1 MVQVS
6 AQIALRCNSSTMC
19 CPPVLFVSVCWFINM
34 YSPLSVVFFEFAFR
48 PTTRLDRQMTQ
59 CCRRHWRSRSQHR
72 TSSHSLSSCPTGH
85 WRWWRKIQKGALKG
99 TKMNKPSWHILTL
112 EPNIYIYVC
121 VCFFLLFIYCHSL
134 LWNYG
139 FLRTFPLA
147 KIFLGLSLNPTHH
160 HLALHRIHQSWSS
173 KLTLTLW
180 SCISPIITY
189 HFGIIRFAYIITMRI
204 LKVML
209 ATCIN
214 TEDLQKYIY
223 ICIYIY
229 MYICIYIYMWGL
241 SHILPYTWSTISQG
255 AKEAVLQNAIVGI
268 RSAVGQSP
276 SCPWQVSIASGSWT
290 LLGNSNS
297 EYIVIYS

>member
-1 MVQVS
+1 MKKNPKGSLERNKNEQT
-6 AQIALRCNSSTMC
+6 ILT
-19 CPPVLFVSVCWFINM
+19 
-34 YSPLSVVFFEFAFR
+34 Y
-48 PTTRLDRQMTQ
+48 LD
-59 CCRRHWRSRSQHR
+59 
-72 TSSHSLSSCPTGH
+72 
-85 WRWWRKIQKGALKG
+85 IG
-99 TKMNKPSWHILTL
+99 TKY
-112 EPNIYIYVC
+112 IYIYMC

-223 ICIYIY
+223 IYICIYIY
-229 MYICIYIYMWGL
+229 MYICIYGGCPKYLFPDSPQSL
-241 SHILPYTWSTISQG
+241 SQSRSNRGTTVSNRGRVCSSL
-255 AKEAVLQNAIVGI
+255 I
-268 RSAVGQSP
+268 RSY
-276 SCPWQVSIASGSWT
+276 T
-290 LLGNSNS
+290 
-297 EYIVIYS
+297 